1 MTKVLE
7 LRNISTILTSIFL
20 TIFGLIIGYAT
31 SRGINLPFN
40 AEIAT
45 SITVGAILFVF
56 SYYNAKHHN
65 NLFDKDT
72 DTIYIPVDNL
82 DDAHIQAINEF
93 INEAIDKN
101 LKHKYGNWEG
111 EIDPAEAYES
121 GDDVAE

>member
-82 DDAHIQAINEF
+82 EDAQIQAINEF

-101 LKHKYGNWEG
+101 LKHKYGNWEA

-121 GDDVAE
+121 GDDDAE